1 MKRLILIILMLFS
14 AIGIGFGQHTRP
26 SKDSIERLVFA
37 SNNNIDKL
45 NKLLKKF
52 IDAGDSS
59 STSITLYAIGRAY
72 NQKSEY
78 LLSIKA
84 YKRAASIQ
92 KALGETQDEIQTMI
106 GIATSC
112 RRIGA
117 YSSASDYLFYA
128 LNTLEKSD
136 FLNTEKGKKQHS
148 YILNGIGNIYKYLDN
163 GQEAEKYF
171 RKSLALDKELNNHVG
186 MAMNWTTIGSV
197 YEYRH
202 QYDSAEIMYN
212 RALEHNKQVR
222 SKNGTGICHNR
233 LGQLAYNKGDIEKAE
248 KEFLLAY
255 EVLKKAEDKWN
266 LIKSA
271 TSLASIYIETGEL
284 KRGSLYLDE
293 AEILVEGQKAFGHK
307 NYIHNCRS
315 ILYKKQGNYRKAYE
329 EAMKCIAY
337 ADSMSTQKDEQ
348 TITQNRIKFEQEQN
362 QIAMGKLLLEKEKEV
377 LEKRNTIIISSIIGF
392 VLILILALLYRYG
405 KLQERHNKE
414 LRETNAVKNK
424 FFSIISHDLKNPVLA
439 QQKTLQL
446 LVDNYENLPK
456 NIVYEHCKELSK
468 SSESL
473 LDLLISLL
481 DWSRIEVGKMK
492 YEPIRMDL
500 LSLVEE
506 AVRPLQEQMQQKNIA
521 LNINVDK
528 EIFVFSDIN
537 ATKTT
542 LRNIVG
548 NAIKFSK
555 PGGIID
561 ISVAPYNNERY
572 IVSIKDNGI
581 GMDKAGTENLFKLNV
596 QKSSLGTAGESGSGL
611 GLIVCK
617 ELVEMGGGSIH
628 VKSELGKGTEIG
640 FTIKISV

>member
-1 MKRLILIILMLFS
+1 MKRLIFIILMLCS
-14 AIGIGFGQHTRP
+14 TIGTCFGMDSSI
-26 SKDSIERLVFA
+26 SKDSIERIVFA
-37 SNNNIDKL
+37 TNNNIDKL

-52 IDAGDSS
+52 VDAGDSS
-59 STSITLYAIGRAY
+59 SAGVALYAIGRAY

-78 LLSIKA
+78 LLSIKT

-92 KALGETQDEIQTMI
+92 RALGDTHDEIQTII
-106 GIATSC
+106 GLATSC

-117 YSSASDYLFYA
+117 YSSASAYLFQA

-136 FLNTEKGKKQHS
+136 LLNTEKGKKLHS

-163 GQEAEKYF
+163 GLEAEKYF

-212 RALEHNKQVR
+212 RALEHNKQLS

-233 LGQLAYNKGDIEKAE
+233 LGQLAHNKGDIEKAE
-248 KEFLLAY
+248 REFLLAY
-255 EVLKKAEDKWN
+255 EVLKKAEDRWN
-266 LIKSA
+266 LIKST
-271 TSLASIYIETGEL
+271 TSLAKIYIEKGEL
-284 KRGSLYLDE
+284 GRGNSYLDE
-293 AEILVEGQKAFGHK
+293 AENLVKGQKAFGHK
-307 NYIHNCRS
+307 NYIHNYRS
-315 ILYKKQGNYRKAYE
+315 ILYKKQGDYKKAYE

-337 ADSMSTQKDEQ
+337 ADSMSNQKDEQ

-377 LEKRNTIIISSIIGF
+377 LEKRNTIIVSSIIGF
-392 VLILILALLYRYG
+392 VLILILMLLYRYG
-405 KLQERHNKE
+405 KLQESHNKE
-414 LRETNAVKNK
+414 LMESNAVKNK
-424 FFSIISHDLKNPVLA
+424 LFSIISHDLKNPVLA

-446 LVDNYENLPK
+446 LVDNYEKLPQD
-456 NIVYEHCKELSK
+456 IVYEHCKELSK

-481 DWSRIEVGKMK
+481 DWSRIGVGKMK

-500 LSLVEE
+500 LSLVED
-506 AVRPLQEQMQQKNIA
+506 AVKPLQEQMQQKNIE
-521 LNINVDK
+521 LNVNVDK
-528 EIFVFSDIN
+528 GIFVFSDIN
-537 ATKTT
+537 ATKTV

-555 PGGIID
+555 PGGAID
-561 ISVAPYNNERY
+561 ITVSPYNSELY
-572 IVSIKDNGI
+572 IVSIKDNGT
-581 GMDKAGTENLFKLNV
+581 GMDKDETENLFKLNV

-617 ELVEMGGGSIH
+617 ELVEMGGGSIQ
-628 VKSELGKGTEIG
+628 VKSEKNKGTEMD
-640 FTIKISV
+640 FTIKRAV